1 MHPPQKQNIIVIYNK
16 AVSEENANGFTAI
29 PKEIKTENLR
39 CRLAKLPVFW
49 SSENAILA
57 QD

>member
-1 MHPPQKQNIIVIYNK
+1 MHPLQKQNIIVIYNK

-29 PKEIKTENLR
+29 PKELKTENLR

-49 SSENAILA
+49 GSENAVFT